1 MKEKIEK
8 LKTEFQKLLEKT
20 ESLQDLESLKN
31 RVFSKKR
38 SYCFALSRIKKYC
51 R

>member
-1 MKEKIEK
+1 MKEK
-8 LKTEFQKLLEKT
+8 TQKLLEKT

-31 RVFSKKR
+31 QFLAKKEN
-38 SYCFALSRIKKYC
+38 YCFALSRIKKYC